1 MLFTILLF
9 LAFLAILFLWIL
21 SLVISVTFG
30 GAPTVY
36 TSRKTIREALK
47 LAGAKKGELITDLGC
62 GNARNLI
69 TASKEFGLKG
79 IGIEIS
85 PFYYILARINVI
97 IRKENQNI
105 RIYFGD
111 FKRYKKI
118 INKSD
123 LIYVYLFP
131 KINSK
136 IEKFIFNNLKPKAR
150 IVSLAFPFPNHKTYK
165 QLKNL
170 ALYLYQ

>member
-1 MLFTILLF
+1 MLFTILF
-9 LAFLAILFLWIL
+9 LAFLAILFLWML
-21 SLVISVTFG
+21 SLVISVAIG

-36 TSRKTIREALK
+36 TSKKTIREALK

-85 PFYYILARINVI
+85 PFYFILARVNVI
-97 IRKENQNI
+97 IRNENKNI
-105 RIYFGD
+105 QIHFGHLR
-111 FKRYKKI
+111 RYKKI

-150 IVSLAFPFPNHKTYK
+150 VISSAFPFPNHKTHK
-165 QLKNL
+165 HLKNP